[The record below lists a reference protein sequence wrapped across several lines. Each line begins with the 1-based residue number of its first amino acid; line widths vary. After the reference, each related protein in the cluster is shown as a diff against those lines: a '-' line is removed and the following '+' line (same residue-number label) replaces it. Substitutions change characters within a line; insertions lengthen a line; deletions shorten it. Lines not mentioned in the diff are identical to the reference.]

1 MRSLTTKPLLLISTL
16 ALVAAAILF
25 LETRFDTASPDTEV
39 AASQPVAEA
48 DPPEAPSP
56 PPEETTEES
65 EMAEESEEAPKPDPP
80 EPDPESERIA
90 GKEAEYERAAEIVGP
105 TGFVNT
111 DGVTIEENLGEK
123 VILLD
128 FWTYSCYNC
137 QNTQPYLNAWQE
149 EYSGDGLLIIGVHKP
164 EFEFEKDY
172 AGVVEAVGLAGI
184 TYPVVLD
191 NNDATWDAYDQ
202 RFWPTMYLVDS
213 DGFVRYKHIGEGAYD
228 ETEAKI
234 QELLAERDRINEGSG
249 T

>member
-1 MRSLTTKPLLLISTL
+1 MRRITTKPLLLLSTL
-16 ALVAAAILF
+16 AVTAAAILF
-25 LETRFDTASPDTEV
+25 LETRFDTAETT
-39 AASQPVAEA
+39 ARPVAQTVVEA
-48 DPPEAPSP
+48 EPPEAPAP
-56 PPEETTEES
+56 PMEETQGTENAGESKMVEES
-65 EMAEESEEAPKPDPP
+65 APAPDPNA
-80 EPDPESERIA
+80 ERISE
-90 GKEAEYERAAEIVGP
+90 KEAEYERAAEIVGP

-111 DGVTIEENLGEK
+111 DGVTIGENLGEK
-123 VILLD
+123 VILVD

-137 QNTQPYLNAWQE
+137 QNTQPYLNAWHD
-149 EYSGDGLLIIGVHKP
+149 EYSDDGLVIIGVHKP

-184 TYPVVLD
+184 KYPVVLD

-213 DGFVRYKHIGEGAYD
+213 DGFIRYKHIGEGAYD

-234 QELLAERDRINEGSG
+234 RELLAERDRIGEGSE

>member
-1 MRSLTTKPLLLISTL
+1 MRRVTTKPLLLLSTL
-16 ALVAAAILF
+16 ALTIAAIIF
-25 LETRFDTASPDTEV
+25 IETRFDAASPDTGV
-39 AASQPVAEA
+39 ATSQPVARTAAPE
-48 DPPEAPSP
+48 PPETA
-56 PPEETTEES
+56 ETTRNEERTG
-65 EMAEESEEAPKPDPP
+65 MEEAGEENTDEAEDRDPS
-80 EPDPESERIA
+80 SERIA
-90 GKEAEYERAAEIVGP
+90 GKEAEYERAHEIVAP

-111 DGVTIEENLGEK
+111 DGVTIGENLGEK

-149 EYSGDGLLIIGVHKP
+149 EYADDGLLIIGVHKP

-172 AGVVEAVGLAGI
+172 NGVAEAVELAGI

-234 QELLAERDRINEGSG
+234 QELLAERDRINSGS
-249 T
+249 